1 MPVLAHIGNIPVEE
15 YLPFVVPVLALFYFG
30 RRSERRRRARVQRIL
45 DSAEPLDERTT
56 SAVLA
61 EWAAADHRDLSPEH
75 VALLY
80 PPGPDGL
87 TATEL
92 ATRVHQQPA
101 HVARLLDDL
110 TELGYIELEDERGES
125 PPRAW
130 LTAQGADLANLT
142 EDALLAA
149 MRSGKAQSA
158 AGPDRADAGER
169 GRAEG

>member
-15 YLPFVVPVLALFYFG
+15 YLPFVIPVVALVYYG

-45 DSAEPLDERTT
+45 DSAEPLDAKST

-75 VALLY
+75 VPLLY

-87 TATEL
+87 TAAEL
-92 ATRVHQQPA
+92 AGRLHEDTA
-101 HVARLLDDL
+101 HIERLLDDL
-110 TELGYIELEDERGES
+110 AELGYVELDDDKNAG
-125 PPRAW
+125 PARAW

-149 MRSGKAQSA
+149 MSA
-158 AGPDRADAGER
+158 R
-169 GRAEG
+169 